1 MDADGDP
8 IRGADVRAM
17 QYMYMAGKQQLRT
30 MSQVSADDKGEFRL
44 HGLRPGT
51 FYLQASGRSL
61 QMSFAQPGDQ
71 IRGARPPSA
80 NASTFYPS
88 TTDIAHAVPVEV
100 AAGALLRGIDIHLRR
115 EGPYAVPGKF
125 PQDERPNPFS
135 TSLFPLP
142 PP

>member
-30 MSQVSADDKGEFRL
+30 MSQVSAGDKGEFRL

-88 TTDIAHAVPVEV
+88 TTDMAHAVPVEV
-100 AAGALLRGIDIHLRR
+100 AAGALLRGVDIHLLR
-115 EGPYAVPGKF
+115 EGAYAVRGTF
-125 PQDERPNPFS
+125 PPDDRPEPS
-135 TSLFPLP
+135 GGDLLQLL
-142 PP
+142 

>member
-17 QYMYMAGKQQLRT
+17 QSMYMAGKQQLRT
-30 MSQVSADDKGEFRL
+30 MSEVSDDDKGEFRL

-71 IRGARPPSA
+71 IRGPRPPSA

-88 TTDIAHAVPVEV
+88 TTDIVHPVPVEA

-115 EGPYAVPGKF
+115 QGESPVPGKSHTKQK
-125 PQDERPNPFS
+125 PTPCAAY
-135 TSLFPLP
+135 
-142 PP
+142 